1 MSWKAVAEKDF
12 RDAIRSRLLLALS
25 GLFVLFAVALAYFV
39 SEFDQQVQFQEELAG
54 EITAIALIGGFVGP
68 VSVFIP
74 IVAIA
79 ASYRA
84 IAGERD
90 SGSLKLLLSLPNDR
104 FDVVLGKFLGRAGV
118 VAIAVLAGFAVGLI
132 ATLILTQAL
141 SVLDYLAFV
150 VVSLLLAFVFVSI
163 SVGVSAFTEST
174 SRAAYGAFGIFIVFQ
189 FLWQVLVTGVVYAL
203 NGFSMPG
210 PEEELP
216 EWISNTAEIL
226 IVIDPTTAYQQG
238 VLWVIRRIADDPEAQ
253 EAAADVPFYVQDWFG
268 FVFLGLWIVVPLA
281 VGYLRFKR
289 ADL

>member
-12 RDAIRSRLLLALS
+12 RDAIRSRLLLALT

-118 VAIAVLAGFAVGLI
+118 VTIAVLAGFAVGLI

-189 FLWQVLVTGVVYAL
+189 FLWQVLVTGVVYVL
-203 NGFSMPG
+203 NGFSLPG

-216 EWISNTAEIL
+216 EWISNAAEIL

-253 EAAADVPFYVQDWFG
+253 ETAADVPFYVQDWFG